1 MRIII
6 TILAFLLS
14 SSFSKGFTEGTS
26 CQVFDESEKYTERQ
40 EQNDSDELIGRRFLD
55 LREADPQGKYHRLSK
70 YAGKGKWV
78 LVDFWA
84 SWCGPCR
91 REMPNIVAA
100 YKKYH
105 NKGLEIVGFSFDV
118 DKNAWLNAIES
129 WEMPWIH
136 LSDLKGWESKAGQ
149 VYGIRGIPD
158 NILIDPEGIIVARD
172 LRGQELEEKLSSIFS
187 GE

>member
-6 TILAFLLS
+6 TILAFLLTTPFTTR
-14 SSFSKGFTEGTS
+14 FSGDAS
-26 CQVFDESEKYTERQ
+26 CPIINESTNQVESLEL
-40 EQNDSDELIGRRFLD
+40 DDPDELIGKRFLD

-91 REMPNIVAA
+91 REMPNVVAA
-100 YKKYH
+100 YNKYH
-105 NKGLEIVGFSFDV
+105 DKGFEIVGFSFDV
-118 DKNAWLNAIES
+118 DKDAWLNAIDS
-129 WEMPWIH
+129 WDMPWVH
-136 LSDLKGWESKAGQ
+136 LSDLKGWESQAGQ

-158 NILIDPEGIIVARD
+158 NILINPDGIIVARD
-172 LRGQELEEKLSSIFS
+172 LRGEQLETYLSKIFD
-187 GE
+187 

>member
-1 MRIII
+1 M
-6 TILAFLLS
+6 
-14 SSFSKGFTEGTS
+14 EPDDH
-26 CQVFDESEKYTERQ
+26 DEM
-40 EQNDSDELIGRRFLD
+40 IGKRFLD
-55 LREADPQGKYHRLSK
+55 LREADPNGKYHRLSK

-91 REMPNIVAA
+91 R
-100 YKKYH
+100 
-105 NKGLEIVGFSFDV
+105 
-118 DKNAWLNAIES
+118 
-129 WEMPWIH
+129 EMPWIH

-158 NILIDPEGIIVARD
+158 NILIDPEGIIVTRD